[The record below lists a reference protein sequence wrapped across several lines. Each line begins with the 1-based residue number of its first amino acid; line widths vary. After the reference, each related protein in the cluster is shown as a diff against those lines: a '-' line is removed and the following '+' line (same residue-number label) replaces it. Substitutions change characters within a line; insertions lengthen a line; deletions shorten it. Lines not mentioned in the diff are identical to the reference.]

1 MFRIP
6 AVITGLGPV
15 SAIGCGRRAF
25 FEALLAGRHG
35 FGPITLCDASAS
47 PSKIGAEVKGFALD
61 DYVESGKVLARH
73 TPRPSQMALAA
84 ALLALHDAELDVNL
98 MSESMGLYVGTSL
111 ANLETTFTM
120 RDRWRASGAL
130 PAHAAFQTFPH
141 SIACQVSSL
150 LDLRGP
156 IHTTTSGCNSG
167 VDALG
172 LALRQIQ
179 TGTVDA
185 MLVIGVDCEIVP
197 EILAALGAAN
207 ALATRYN
214 DEPGRASRPYDLGR
228 DGNVLGEGAGALV
241 VESEPHAVARKA
253 RIYARFQGYATASA
267 GRARQYSH
275 DAPELDLRPA
285 VRALRGALHDA
296 GWSADQIDAVNANGS
311 SSKLYDVVEAR
322 ALAELFGDRFPAVP
336 VTSIKSML
344 GQHGAGSSALQAI
357 AACLTLRRGVIPP
370 TINHEAPDPECGP
383 LRVVTAP
390 LASAPRH
397 VLMHAIGFG
406 GFYYSAAAFEAIPEE
421 ASSKTGLLRTN
432 WSDEVEKFR
441 PKPRFEEPVPPWERP
456 PG

>member
-6 AVITGLGPV
+6 AVITGVGPI
-15 SAIGCGRRAF
+15 SAIGCGRRPF
-25 FEALLAGRHG
+25 WEALLAGRHG
-35 FGPITLCDASAS
+35 FGPITLCDANAS
-47 PSKIGAEVKGFALD
+47 PAKIAAEVKGFDLD

-111 ANLETTFTM
+111 ANLETTFAM
-120 RDRWRASGAL
+120 RDRWQAAGVL

-141 SIACQVSSL
+141 SIACQVSAL

-156 IHTTTSGCNSG
+156 LHTTTSGCNSG

-172 LALRQIQ
+172 LALRQVQ
-179 TGTVDA
+179 SGTVDA
-185 MLVIGVDCEIVP
+185 MLVIGVDCEVVP
-197 EILAALGAAN
+197 EILAALNAAS
-207 ALATRYN
+207 ALTTRFK
-214 DEPGRASRPYDLGR
+214 DDPGRASRPFDRAR

-241 VESEPHAVARKA
+241 VESEPHAIARKA

-275 DAPELDLRPA
+275 DQPELDLRPA
-285 VRALRGALHDA
+285 VRALRGAIADA
-296 GWSADQIDAVNANGS
+296 SWTAEQVDTVNANGS
-311 SSKLYDVVEAR
+311 SSRLYDVVEAQ
-322 ALAELFGDRFPAVP
+322 ALARVFGERFPTIP

-357 AACLTLRRGVIPP
+357 ASCLTLRRGQVPP
-370 TINHEAPDPECGP
+370 TVNHEDPEPECGP
-383 LRVVTAP
+383 IRVVTAP
-390 LASAPRH
+390 LGSGPQR

-406 GFYYSAAAFEAIPEE
+406 GFYYSAAAFEAMPAGE
-421 ASSKTGLLRTN
+421 SSRTGLLQTT
-432 WSDEVEKFR
+432 WSEEIEKFR
-441 PKPRFEEPVPPWERP
+441 PRPRFDEPVPPWERP

>member
-15 SAIGCGRRAF
+15 SAVGCGRRAF
-25 FEALLAGRHG
+25 FDALLAGRNG
-35 FGPITLCDASAS
+35 FGPITLCDVADS
-47 PSKIGAEVKGFALD
+47 PVKIGAEVKGFELD

-84 ALLALHDAELDVNL
+84 ALLALHDAEMDVNL

-111 ANLETTFTM
+111 ANLETTFAM
-120 RDRWRASGAL
+120 RDRWKATGAL
-130 PAHAAFQTFPH
+130 AAHAAFQTFPH
-141 SIACQVSSL
+141 SIACHVSSL

-172 LALRQIQ
+172 LALRQVQ

-197 EILAALGAAN
+197 EILAALNAAS
-207 ALATRYN
+207 ALTTRFN
-214 DEPGRASRPYDLGR
+214 DAPGRASRPFDRGR

-253 RIYARFQGYATASA
+253 RIYARFKGYATASA

-285 VRALRGALHDA
+285 VRALKG
-296 GWSADQIDAVNANGS
+296 
-311 SSKLYDVVEAR
+311 
-322 ALAELFGDRFPAVP
+322 
-336 VTSIKSML
+336 
-344 GQHGAGSSALQAI
+344 AI
-357 AACLTLRRGVIPP
+357 ADASW
-370 TINHEAPDPECGP
+370 
-383 LRVVTAP
+383 TA
-390 LASAPRH
+390 
-397 VLMHAIGFG
+397 
-406 GFYYSAAAFEAIPEE
+406 
-421 ASSKTGLLRTN
+421 
-432 WSDEVEKFR
+432 D
-441 PKPRFEEPVPPWERP
+441 
-456 PG
+456 

>member
-6 AVITGLGPV
+6 AVITGVGPV
-15 SAIGCGRRAF
+15 SAVGCGRRAF
-25 FEALLAGRHG
+25 FDALLAGRHG
-35 FGPITLCDASAS
+35 FGPITLCDVASS
-47 PSKIGAEVKGFALD
+47 PVKIGAEVKGFDLD
-61 DYVESGKVLARH
+61 DYVESGRVLARH

-84 ALLALHDAELDVNL
+84 ALLALHDAEMDVNL

-111 ANLETTFTM
+111 ANLETTFAM
-120 RDRWRASGAL
+120 RDRWKATGAL
-130 PAHAAFQTFPH
+130 AAHAAFQTFPH

-172 LALRQIQ
+172 LALRQVQ

-197 EILAALGAAN
+197 EILAALNAAS
-207 ALATRYN
+207 ALTTRFN
-214 DEPGRASRPYDLGR
+214 DDPGRASRPFDRGR

-253 RIYARFQGYATASA
+253 RNYARFKGYATASA

-285 VRALRGALHDA
+285 VRALKGAIADA
-296 GWSADQIDAVNANGS
+296 SWTADQVDTVNANGS
-311 SSKLYDVVEAR
+311 SSKLYDVVEAQ
-322 ALAELFGDRFPAVP
+322 ALAKLLGERFATVP

-357 AACLTLRRGVIPP
+357 ASCLTLRRGIVPP
-370 TINHEAPDPECGP
+370 TINHDDPEPACGP
-383 LRVVTAP
+383 IRVVTSP
-390 LASAPRH
+390 LASAPQR

-406 GFYYSAAAFEAIPEE
+406 GFYYSAAAFEAIPAGET
-421 ASSKTGLLRTN
+421 SRTGLLQTS